1 MTVHDPV
8 CADSVDLELA
18 LYGSFFPV
26 PEEDKFPIREQVAKN
41 DLPGAV
47 VCRKEKIRLTPDRK
61 RYQVEVRNLGDRPIQ
76 VGSHYNFLEVNA
88 ALLFDRELAYGKRLD
103 IAAGTAVRFEPGE
116 RRTVPLVEI
125 GGHKIIAGGHGIC
138 SGPLDERKRHS
149 VVPQRVRELDFAHKK
164 QETVEEAPVPEM
176 DREVVSK

>member
-1 MTVHDPV
+1 V

-18 LYGSFFPV
+18 LYGSFLPV
-26 PEEDKFPIREQVAKN
+26 PKEDKFPIREQPGKN
-41 DLPGAV
+41 ELAGAII
-47 VCRKEKIRLTPDRK
+47 CGKDKIRLNPGRK
-61 RYQVEVRNLGDRPIQ
+61 RYHVEVKNLGDRPIQ

-88 ALLFDRELAYGKRLD
+88 ALLFDRELAYGKHLD

-116 RRTVPLVEI
+116 RKTVQLVEI
-125 GGHKIIAGGHGIC
+125 GGHKNISGGHGLC
-138 SGPLDERKRHS
+138 PGPLDESKRHT

-176 DREVVSK
+176 DREVVSWM